1 MSTEVAL
8 LCILAAVT
16 LLLIAAQ
23 WTRIP
28 YPILLVCGGLGLAA
42 IPGIPDVELDPDVV
56 LIVILPPL
64 LYAAAFFTPLRELRR
79 NVRAI
84 SMLAVGLVLTTMAAV
99 AVVAHEALDFD
110 WAEAFVLGAIVS
122 PTDPVAATA
131 IARRLGVPGRIVTIV
146 EGESL
151 VNDATALVAYKFA
164 VAAVVTGGFSLL
176 DASGEFVLTVAGG
189 IAVGML
195 VGAVIAAV
203 RRRLENP
210 PVEVTIAL
218 LSGYFAYLPA
228 DAIGVSGVLAAVTVG
243 IYMGRL
249 TSRLTSPTTRIQG
262 VAVFQ
267 ILSFLLNSALFVL
280 IGLQLP
286 TVIDGISGLDTG
298 ELILDGALIAATV
311 IVTRIVFVFPL
322 TYLPRRLFRRWR
334 SQDPY
339 PPWRHTLLVSWT
351 GMRGA
356 VSLAAALAIPLTIDA
371 GGGFP
376 DRDLIIFCAFSVI
389 LATLLIQGL
398 TLPPLIKRLEVDD
411 YDEDL
416 ENEEIAA
423 RLAAIEAA
431 MERIDELAA
440 EEWVLEDTVE
450 RVRGSFSFRR
460 RRFTALSAEG
470 EFDGGVDG
478 DGIDYE
484 TRSRAYQRLVRELLE
499 AQRSAVI
506 DLRDRGEI
514 NDDVLRRIERELD
527 LEDSRLEI

>member
-16 LLLIAAQ
+16 LLLIASQ
-23 WTRIP
+23 WTRVP
-28 YPILLVCGGLGLAA
+28 YPILLVLGGLGLAA
-42 IPGIPDVELDPDVV
+42 LPGIPEVV
-56 LIVILPPL
+56 LEPEIVLLVILPPL

-79 NVRAI
+79 NVRSI
-84 SMLAVGLVLTTMAAV
+84 SMLAVGLVLATMVAV
-99 AVVAHEALDFD
+99 AVVAHELLEFD
-110 WAEAFVLGAIVS
+110 WAQAFVLGAVVS

-164 VAAVVTGGFSLL
+164 VAAVVTGSFSLL
-176 DASGEFVLTVAGG
+176 GASGEFVVTVIGG
-189 IAVGML
+189 IAVGVA
-195 VGAVIAAV
+195 VGALIAAV
-203 RRRLENP
+203 RRRLDNP

-218 LSGYFAYLPA
+218 LSAYFAYLPA
-228 DAIGVSGVLAAVTVG
+228 EAIGVSGVLAAVTVG

-262 VAVFQ
+262 IAVWE
-267 ILSFLLNSALFVL
+267 IVTFLLNSALFVL

-286 TVIDGISGLDTG
+286 TVVDGISGLETG
-298 ELILDGALIAATV
+298 ELIRDGALVAATV
-311 IVTRIVFVFPL
+311 ILTRILFVFPIA
-322 TYLPRRLFRRWR
+322 YLPRRIFRSVRR
-334 SQDPY
+334 HDPY
-339 PPWRHTLLVSWT
+339 PPWRHTLIVSWT

-356 VSLAAALAIPLTIDA
+356 VSLAAALALPLTTDA
-371 GGGFP
+371 GGAFP
-376 DRDLIIFCAFSVI
+376 QRDLIIFCAFSVI

-398 TLPPLIKRLEVDD
+398 SLPPLIRWLGVDD
-411 YDEDL
+411 YDEEL

-423 RLAAIEAA
+423 RLAGVDAAIS
-431 MERIDELAA
+431 RLDELAG
-440 EEWVLEDTVE
+440 EEWVLDDTVD
-450 RVRGSFSFRR
+450 RIRGAYDYRQ

-470 EFDGGVDG
+470 EFDGGIEG

-484 TRSRAYQRLVRELLE
+484 TRSLAYQRVVRELLE
-499 AQRSAVI
+499 AQRSTLL